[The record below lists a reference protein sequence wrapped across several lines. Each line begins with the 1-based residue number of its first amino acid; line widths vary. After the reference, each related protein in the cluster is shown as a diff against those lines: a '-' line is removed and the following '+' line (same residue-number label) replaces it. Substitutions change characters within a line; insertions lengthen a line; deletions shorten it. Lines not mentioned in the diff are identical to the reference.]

1 MMVDDDRQTLAS
13 SAVVRPQSGSAP
25 ITMASGV
32 APTSAGVLRG
42 ATKAH
47 KPTPFGLCEKIALF
61 RAVAEVGQRWELVA
75 TQLPGR
81 RRSSVHE
88 LYSTHELKAA
98 AAQQCRL
105 APGRERPYSAGQRAS
120 HSHECD

>member
-1 MMVDDDRQTLAS
+1 MDEDLPLGWGAARIGAQCAMMVDDDRQTLAS

-47 KPTPFGLCEKIALF
+47 KPTPFGLCEKIPIL
-61 RAVAEVGQRWELVA
+61 
-75 TQLPGR
+75 
-81 RRSSVHE
+81 
-88 LYSTHELKAA
+88 
-98 AAQQCRL
+98 
-105 APGRERPYSAGQRAS
+105 
-120 HSHECD
+120 

>member
-1 MMVDDDRQTLAS
+1 MMDDQETLAS
-13 SAVVRPQSGSAP
+13 SAVVWPESGSAP
-25 ITMASGV
+25 ITMPSGV
-32 APTSAGVLRG
+32 APTSADVLCV

-81 RRSSVHE
+81 KRSCQ
-88 LYSTHELKAA
+88 LCA
-98 AAQQCRL
+98 
-105 APGRERPYSAGQRAS
+105 
-120 HSHECD
+120 